1 MMNADPRWSFLAAPL
16 LAALGCSD
24 PVPPP
29 AQGAVSL
36 EIGQPLAPVN
46 GKNCPVVKTYLV
58 GAVDSTTKKVSAP
71 TATSPGLSLISGQNG
86 SKISC
91 SITGGNGNFKFSG
104 SIYATSDDGNSISL
118 SFSNG
123 VVGPDFTGTADVG
136 VYTPQLSANYS
147 SPADMPCTVQILK
160 GALDAYQ
167 IKPGSM
173 WATFAC
179 PQVATPPSGL
189 CGILQAQSD
198 FVFENCSVS

>member
-1 MMNADPRWSFLAAPL
+1 MMNADPRWCFLAAPL

-29 AQGAVSL
+29 AQAALSL

-58 GAVDSTTKKVSAP
+58 GAIDSNTKMVSAP
-71 TATSPGLSLISGQNG
+71 TATSPGLSLISGENG
-86 SKISC
+86 SNISC
-91 SITGGNGNFKFSG
+91 SVKGGGGNFSFSA
-104 SIYATSDDGNSISL
+104 SISATSADGNPISL
-118 SFSNG
+118 TFTNG
-123 VVGPDFTGTADVG
+123 VVGPDFTGTADVA
-136 VYTPQLSANYS
+136 VYTPQLSANYA

-160 GALDAYQ
+160 GANDAYQ
-167 IKPGSM
+167 IKPGSL

-179 PQVATPPSGL
+179 PQVLTPPSGL

-198 FVFENCSVS
+198 VVLENCSGS